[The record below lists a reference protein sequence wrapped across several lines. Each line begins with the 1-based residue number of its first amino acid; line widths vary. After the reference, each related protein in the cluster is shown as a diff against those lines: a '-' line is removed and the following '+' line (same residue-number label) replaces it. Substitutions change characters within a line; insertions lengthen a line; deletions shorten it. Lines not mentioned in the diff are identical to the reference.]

1 MVDQWFY
8 FIKEEYQGRG
18 LLRKMVAAS
27 EYLAGLQN
35 YQYSVC
41 WASNYK
47 TAKTMKKL
55 GYLLIG

>member
-1 MVDQWFY
+1 
-8 FIKEEYQGRG
+8 
-18 LLRKMVAAS
+18 MVAAS
-27 EYLAGLQN
+27 DYLAGFQD